1 VVRVLSVH
9 VSERVRVR
17 VSECVL
23 VREIVRVRAVGL
35 GFFFPGR
42 RRGQCV
48 AVCSN
53 VMRCVTV
60 CYSVLHCMTVCC
72 SVQHSVL
79 LCVAVCYRVRCSV
92 LCVCVSACVRVCV
105 SVDLCVCAMS

>member
-1 VVRVLSVH
+1 M
-9 VSERVRVR
+9 SERVRVR

-79 LCVAVCYRVRCSV
+79 LCVAVCYCV
-92 LCVCVSACVRVCV
+92 LQCVTECVAVCCVCV
-105 SVDLCVCAMS
+105 